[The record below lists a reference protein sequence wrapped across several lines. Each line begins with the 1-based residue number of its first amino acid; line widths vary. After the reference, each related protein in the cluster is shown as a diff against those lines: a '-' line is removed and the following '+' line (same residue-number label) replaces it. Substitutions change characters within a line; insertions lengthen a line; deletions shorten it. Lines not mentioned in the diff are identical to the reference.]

1 MGYSRS
7 VRRQLIGVDLVE
19 GVVDAVRE
27 ANQSH
32 TAVDQILRR
41 VEDLQ
46 KKLRAQLAWLN
57 RKGAPVFESERE
69 YMRYRAELTSVQ
81 EAILAQWKGE
91 ELDGREYLNAV
102 LVCLDGFAQISS
114 RTQGDWQEMLG
125 ELQRLYQEMDPGLSA
140 EACMDVG
147 EQAAK
152 ALRGAMEEV

>member
-41 VEDLQ
+41 IEELQ

-102 LVCLDGFAQISS
+102 LVCLDGFAQVPS
-114 RTQGDWQEMLG
+114 RTQAEWQAMLA
-125 ELQRLYQEMDPGLSA
+125 ELQHLYQEMDPSLSA
-140 EACMDVG
+140 ESCMDVG
-147 EQAAK
+147 EQAAE
-152 ALRGAMEEV
+152 ALREAMEEV